1 MEGAKVNVKGKP
13 EITGDKSKGGFLKQ
27 KAPTILVFLI
37 LIGIIPA
44 ILIGAILAPVNLAE
58 GLKAKLGFKSTVA
71 ILEEQGEHVTSEM
84 MSKGEIPSGYGTR
97 LAAAG
102 IEMGQINS
110 IGQFVRTNTYIADI
124 DNYTEVAAEGEY
136 YIYGGEGELVARFN
150 DEIITADNFVAKVEA
165 SPEMFAAY
173 EAAADLSA
181 RYYHGSDVTAV
192 LKDMGVSGSAFSKWE
207 NTGDS
212 EKDAEQFEQ
221 MLGEVLNTSAERSMA
236 GSYTE
241 WVPRYNDEGE
251 IVGYDPVYVEWD
263 CKGSKTDWICSRRFG
278 GGEPVEENITGE
290 SAEVARRLVNYVAAN
305 SRRDNVTGASP
316 EQNAAAILNAAVSA
330 DEPYQAAS
338 AFMAVLESV
347 ERAQISG
354 DGPIN
359 EMMNTL
365 SRETEATYTD
375 VNTNEKVTE
384 KRSVLDTPNF
394 AALVGDGPLSKLE
407 ANNFARDRILNSAG
421 VSTGAIKDTDLS
433 MNGQKKSGNGVVMR
447 NNTEGD
453 NDAASLANLDAVV
466 SSFEMA
472 LTAKNSD
479 LFASIVGANRI
490 IEGGSFISNTVN
502 QQVLASLPSDAEQ
515 VAKYEKEAAEVIAWQ
530 AEAERATKSPFDI
543 SSPYTFMGNLVR
555 KVSSFVLSSYSS
567 FDTSVAKM
575 AASTVTGLARESAE
589 SLAGS
594 AVADGSE
601 NDFLTM
607 EGDCDTVPTA
617 GAVCDLYG
625 TAHTTSYTA
634 HLDYTEEDWIG
645 VLPKGT
651 FESDGELSEN
661 GFGAEVKAYAGARD
675 ATVGVK
681 SYEVCDRYEESSGA
695 GLLSLIKKLIAVITR
710 ASDLDA
716 RCTNVPE
723 GVSTGSDYVLK
734 GGEETDAALMSGYAL
749 HDWVYSTLSEKES
762 KMARLTRKMR
772 GDDIAVS
779 AEGAAENF

>member
-1 MEGAKVNVKGKP
+1 MEGAKVNVQGKP

-150 DEIITADNFVAKVEA
+150 DEIITAENFVAKVEA

-236 GSYTE
+236 GSYTY
-241 WVPRYNDEGE
+241 WKPITDPVTGE
-251 IVGYDPVYVEWD
+251 IIGYEAKDAEWD
-263 CKGSKTDWICSRRFG
+263 CKGSRTNWICSQTIDG
-278 GGEPVEENITGE
+278 STTEENITGE

-305 SRRDNVTGASP
+305 SRRDNVTGATP

-365 SRETEATYTD
+365 SRETEVIYTD

-433 MNGQKKSGNGVVMR
+433 TNGQKKSGNGVVMR

-453 NDAASLANLDAVV
+453 NEAASLANLDAVV

-502 QQVLASLPSDAEQ
+502 QQVLTSLPSDAEQ
-515 VAKYEKEAAEVIAWQ
+515 VAKYEKEAAEVIARQ

-555 KVSSFVLSSYSS
+555 KVSSFVLSNYSS
-567 FDTSVAKM
+567 FDTSVAKT
-575 AASTVTGLARESAE
+575 AASTVTGLARESVE

-651 FESDGELSEN
+651 FESDGELSED
-661 GFGAEVKAYAGARD
+661 GYGAEVKAYVGARD

-710 ASDLDA
+710 AADLNA

-723 GVSTGSDYVLK
+723 GVATGSDYVLK

-772 GDDIAVS
+772 GEDIAVS